1 MQLLRFSSSSAA
13 ESNTGQCIICDR
25 RLPMN
30 RTGYLKHIGVDHELV
45 VEYLEKDA
53 SVQYIPPEI
62 YKKQNNPHD
71 ESEIPG
77 DMKNL
82 TRNAKDPGNDIRA
95 CLDTDSE

>member
-1 MQLLRFSSSSAA
+1 
-13 ESNTGQCIICDR
+13 
-25 RLPMN
+25 MN

-62 YKKQNNPHD
+62 YKKQNDPHD
-71 ESEIPG
+71 ELG
-77 DMKNL
+77 
-82 TRNAKDPGNDIRA
+82 RNTKDPVSDIRA